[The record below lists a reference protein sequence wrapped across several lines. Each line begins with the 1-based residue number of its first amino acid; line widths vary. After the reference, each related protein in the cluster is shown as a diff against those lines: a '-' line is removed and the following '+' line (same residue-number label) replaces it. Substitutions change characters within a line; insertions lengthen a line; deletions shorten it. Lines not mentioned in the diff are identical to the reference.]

1 MEKMQDGD
9 FADIQEE
16 VSGQSPAAQS
26 CSAGKSAAEETSAA
40 TQKAL
45 ALLARCEQCRSGL
58 ERKLLQKG
66 YSKDTVEGVL
76 DALEERGLLDDLR
89 FARAWLNS
97 RRIGHYEGR
106 TRLLSELA
114 ARGIGKETAKKAVDA
129 FFEEFD
135 EEEICAR
142 AVKKILSQGKSG
154 EKLMASMIRAGFS
167 FKMSQKAIKNLEENL
182 DSVRDF

>member
-1 MEKMQDGD
+1 MQDQENQ
-9 FADIQEE
+9 ADIQSE
-16 VSGQSPAAQS
+16 SPAATE
-26 CSAGKSAAEETSAA
+26 AAAV

-45 ALLARCEQCRSGL
+45 SLLARCEQCRSGL

-66 YSKDTVEGVL
+66 FSKGTVDGVL
-76 DALEERGLLDDLR
+76 DALEERKLLDDLR

-97 RRIGHYEGR
+97 RRIGHLEGR
-106 TRLLSELA
+106 TRLLAELS
-114 ARGIGKETAKKAVDA
+114 ARGISKETSKKAVDD

-135 EEEICAR
+135 EDEICAR
-142 AVKKILSQGKSG
+142 AVQKFLAQGKSG
-154 EKLMASMIRAGFS
+154 DKLVSAMTRAGFS

>member
-1 MEKMQDGD
+1 MQEDLD
-9 FADIQEE
+9 QTQTETQASAEE
-16 VSGQSPAAQS
+16 A
-26 CSAGKSAAEETSAA
+26 SAAA
-40 TQKAL
+40 QKAL

-76 DALEERGLLDDLR
+76 DALGERGLLNDLR

-97 RRIGHYEGR
+97 RRIGHFEGR

-114 ARGIGKETAKKAVDA
+114 ARGIGKETAKKAVDG

-142 AVKKILSQGKSG
+142 AVKKFLSQGKSG
-154 EKLMASMIRAGFS
+154 EKLMAAMIRAGFNY
-167 FKMSQKAIKNLEENL
+167 KMAANVLREISDDE
-182 DSVRDF
+182 

>member
-1 MEKMQDGD
+1 MQEDLD
-9 FADIQEE
+9 QTQTETQA
-16 VSGQSPAAQS
+16 
-26 CSAGKSAAEETSAA
+26 SAAEASAA
-40 TQKAL
+40 AQKAL

-66 YSKDTVEGVL
+66 YPKDTVEGVL

-97 RRIGHYEGR
+97 RRIGHFEGR

-114 ARGIGKETAKKAVDA
+114 ARGIGKETAKKAVDG

-142 AVKKILSQGKSG
+142 AVKKFLSQGKSG

-167 FKMSQKAIKNLEENL
+167 WKLASAAVKEFSGNEMN
-182 DSVRDF
+182 

>member
-1 MEKMQDGD
+1 M
-9 FADIQEE
+9 
-16 VSGQSPAAQS
+16 
-26 CSAGKSAAEETSAA
+26 
-40 TQKAL
+40 
-45 ALLARCEQCRSGL
+45 
-58 ERKLLQKG
+58 QKG

-97 RRIGHYEGR
+97 RRIGHFEGR

-114 ARGIGKETAKKAVDA
+114 ARGIGKETAKKAVDV

-142 AVKKILSQGKSG
+142 AVKKFLSQGKSG

-167 FKMSQKAIKNLEENL
+167 YKMAANVLREISDN
-182 DSVRDF
+182 

>member
-1 MEKMQDGD
+1 MQN
-9 FADIQEE
+9 QENFDQTQTE
-16 VSGQSPAAQS
+16 SPAARE
-26 CSAGKSAAEETSAA
+26 AAAA

-66 YSKDTVEGVL
+66 FSKETVEGVL

-97 RRIGHYEGR
+97 RRIGHQEGR
-106 TRLLSELA
+106 TRLLAELG
-114 ARGIGKETAKKAVDA
+114 ARGISKETSKKAVDD
-129 FFEEFD
+129 FFEEFN

-142 AVKKILSQGKSG
+142 AVKKFLSRGYQDD
-154 EKLMASMIRAGFS
+154 KLMAAMTRAGFS
-167 FKMSQKAIKNLEENL
+167 YKMTAATLKALF
-182 DSVRDF
+182 SVLPAPEKL

>member
-1 MEKMQDGD
+1 MLMEKMQDGD

-26 CSAGKSAAEETSAA
+26 CSAGKSAAEEASAA

-45 ALLARCEQCRSGL
+45 ALLARCEQCRAGL

-66 YSKDTVEGVL
+66 YSKLTVAGVL

-142 AVKKILSQGKSG
+142 AVKKFLSQGKSG

-167 FKMSQKAIKNLEENL
+167 WKLASAAVKEFSGNEMN
-182 DSVRDF
+182 

>member
-1 MEKMQDGD
+1 MQEDLD
-9 FADIQEE
+9 QTQTETQA
-16 VSGQSPAAQS
+16 
-26 CSAGKSAAEETSAA
+26 SAAEASAA
-40 TQKAL
+40 AQKAL

-76 DALEERGLLDDLR
+76 DALEKRGLLDDLR

-97 RRIGHYEGR
+97 RRIGHFEGR

-114 ARGIGKETAKKAVDA
+114 ARGIGKETAKKAVDG

-135 EEEICAR
+135 EGEICAR
-142 AVKKILSQGKSG
+142 AVKKFLSQGKSG
-154 EKLMASMIRAGFS
+154 EKLMAAMIRAGFS
-167 FKMSQKAIKNLEENL
+167 WKLASAAVKEFSGNEMN
-182 DSVRDF
+182 